1 MKPPTPPPLLKPPL
15 FQRGDV
21 VKIVGTNSLGI
32 VRSSHS
38 EDKKVEWAYEVMF
51 ANEELVYKESAL
63 ELERRALWYITPIV
77 EQPINAEIN
86 QKPPDY

>member
-1 MKPPTPPPLLKPPL
+1 M
-15 FQRGDV
+15 

-32 VRSSHS
+32 IRSSHS

-51 ANEELVYKESAL
+51 ANEELVYKESSL
-63 ELERRALWYITPIV
+63 NLERRAIWYITPIE
-77 EQPINAEIN
+77 EQAPINAEIN